1 MKCELTNTIIFF
13 QCSDKGV
20 DDHFGI
26 GYLPR
31 LVYFE
36 GDYIDIKMAKHL
48 GILIALY
55 DSHTSLYLQDGI
67 PEMFDGAEVNEA
79 EVLAWIS
86 KELAT
91 NEVLSDFDLI
101 NCQLIA
107 TDEVLSDF
115 FDLINC

>member
-1 MKCELTNTIIFF
+1 
-13 QCSDKGV
+13 
-20 DDHFGI
+20 
-26 GYLPR
+26 
-31 LVYFE
+31 
-36 GDYIDIKMAKHL
+36 MAKHL
-48 GILIALY
+48 GILIASY